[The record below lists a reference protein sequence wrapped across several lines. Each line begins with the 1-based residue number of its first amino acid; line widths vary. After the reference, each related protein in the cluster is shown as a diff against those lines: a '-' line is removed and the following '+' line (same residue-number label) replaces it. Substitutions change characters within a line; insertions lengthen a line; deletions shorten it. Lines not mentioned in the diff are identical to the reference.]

1 MENNAS
7 QNQEKIKILSP
18 TEREVNLEIAPERVK
33 QEYEKVL
40 KDYVA
45 RVKLPGFRKGY
56 APRNMVQRMFDSEI
70 KETVLE
76 NLINENLWQ
85 ELGNLKV
92 IPVSLP
98 TVKSVDFDLD
108 KGIVYQ
114 VSFEVWPEI
123 KLPADYL
130 EKKVE
135 KEKIEVKDEEVER
148 ILEKIREESVEYLPV
163 SGRGVQDGDYVVIEI
178 QGREVASKR
187 LMPTEKIV
195 VLAGHQENEPQ
206 LNQALAGLEPGQ
218 ENNFTV
224 RYPEDYREKRFAG
237 KEIDY
242 RIKVLEIKEKKI
254 PELNDE
260 FARTVDAEVEGLEG
274 LKEKIRQDLARYLE
288 EEAREVAINKYLEK
302 LADEI
307 NLTLP
312 RSPVEEEAQALIS
325 REIPESVF
333 QKMPPDLKEKVM
345 AQVRARAEANLK
357 KHLLMRKIA
366 SQEGLTVSDEELE
379 AEIKRISE
387 NRNIPFDQLKAALK
401 KEDREKDWRLNLLLR
416 KTFDFLASKV
426 II

>member
-1 MENNAS
+1 MENNTS
-7 QNQEKIKILSP
+7 QTQEKIKILSP

-56 APRNMVQRMFDSEI
+56 APKNMVQKMFDSEI

-148 ILEKIREESVEYLPV
+148 VLEKIREESVEYLPV

-187 LMPTEKIV
+187 LMPAEKIV

-274 LKEKIRQDLARYLE
+274 LKEKIRQDLARHLE
-288 EEAREVAINKYLEK
+288 EEAREVALNKYLEK
-302 LADEI
+302 LAEEI

-325 REIPESVF
+325 REIPENVF

>member
-1 MENNAS
+1 MENNTS
-7 QNQEKIKILSP
+7 QTQEKIKILSP

-148 ILEKIREESVEYLPV
+148 VLEKIREESVEYLPV
-163 SGRGVQDGDYVVIEI
+163 SGREVQDGDYVVIEI

-187 LMPTEKIV
+187 LMPAEKIV

-260 FARTVDAEVEGLEG
+260 FARTVDPEVEGLEG
-274 LKEKIRQDLARYLE
+274 LKEKIRQDLARHLE
-288 EEAREVAINKYLEK
+288 EEAREGALNKYLEK
-302 LADEI
+302 LAEEI

-325 REIPESVF
+325 REIPENVL

-379 AEIKRISE
+379 TEIKRISE